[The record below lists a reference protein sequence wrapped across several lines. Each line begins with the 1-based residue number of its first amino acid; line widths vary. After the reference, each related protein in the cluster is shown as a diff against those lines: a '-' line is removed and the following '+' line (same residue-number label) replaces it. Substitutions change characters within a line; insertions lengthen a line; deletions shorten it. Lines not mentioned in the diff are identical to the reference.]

1 MYQCAFRLNVPRTMT
16 AVLISSVANS
26 VISVSN
32 ALMGLVV
39 LMMTSAV
46 AKKFANLASVQVNQV
61 RKC

>member
-1 MYQCAFRLNVPRTMT
+1 MYQCAFRLNVPRKMT

-46 AKKFANLASVQVNQV
+46 AKKFANLASVQMNQV

>member
-1 MYQCAFRLNVPRTMT
+1 MYQCAFRRNVPRTMT

-46 AKKFANLASVQVNQV
+46 AKKFANLASVQMNQV

>member
-1 MYQCAFRLNVPRTMT
+1 MYQCSFRLNVPRTMT

-46 AKKFANLASVQVNQV
+46 AKKFANLASVQMNQV

>member
-1 MYQCAFRLNVPRTMT
+1 MYQCAFRLNVPRMMT

-26 VISVSN
+26 VINVSN

-46 AKKFANLASVQVNQV
+46 AKKFANLASVQMNQV

>member
-1 MYQCAFRLNVPRTMT
+1 MYQCAFRLNVPRMMT

-46 AKKFANLASVQVNQV
+46 AKKFANLASVQMNQV

>member
-16 AVLISSVANS
+16 VVLISSVANS

-46 AKKFANLASVQVNQV
+46 AKKFANLASVQMNQV

>member
-1 MYQCAFRLNVPRTMT
+1 MYQCAFRLNVPRMMT

-46 AKKFANLASVQVNQV
+46 AKKFANLASVQMNQV
-61 RKC
+61 GKC

>member
-46 AKKFANLASVQVNQV
+46 AKKFANLASV
-61 RKC
+61 